1 MVQYALFIRKPWC
14 EKIFNEGKS
23 WELRSYPLPANKKGE
38 IVAVACSKANVL
50 LGEIRLSGCLRVGS
64 KRGGVWQPASNSE
77 KHVNFFFLNAK
88 NTKKVGFDKDSMPD
102 VINGYKNMFAWMIRD
117 IRKYDKPKAWRPTP
131 GAVTFCKIRPGP
143 EEPEVN
149 I

>member
-1 MVQYALFIRKPWC
+1 
-14 EKIFNEGKS
+14 
-23 WELRSYPLPANKKGE
+23 
-38 IVAVACSKANVL
+38 
-50 LGEIRLSGCLRVGS
+50 
-64 KRGGVWQPASNSE
+64 
-77 KHVNFFFLNAK
+77 
-88 NTKKVGFDKDSMPD
+88 MPD

-131 GAVTFCKIRPGP
+131 GAVAVTFCKIRPGP

>member
-77 KHVNFFFLNAK
+77 KHVKKFFWTRRIQRRSALTRTVCPMWSTGTRTDVRMDDQGHQEVRQTKSVETDPWSCNFLQDQTWARRAR
-88 NTKKVGFDKDSMPD
+88 G
-102 VINGYKNMFAWMIRD
+102 
-117 IRKYDKPKAWRPTP
+117 
-131 GAVTFCKIRPGP
+131 
-143 EEPEVN
+143 
-149 I
+149 